1 MRRVHK
7 IVWIMLILL
16 IWSEGTESIAEPV
29 PPRPPNGEDP
39 AFSLPGG
46 ATMAMVRVEPG
57 TCTMAAPE
65 DESGRYDREGPQH
78 EVTISRGFWLGKHEI
93 TQAQWE
99 SVMGTCPWGRKAWA
113 REDPNHPAVYISWND
128 VQAFIAKLNEAEGVE
143 VYRLP
148 TEAEW
153 EVACRAGTTTRWSFG
168 DDEGKLRHYA
178 WYGDNA
184 WNAGEKYAHAVG
196 TKRPN
201 PWGLYD
207 MHGNVWEWVQDW
219 YGVYS
224 SRSQKDPTG
233 PASGSSR
240 VYRGGSFIN
249 SARGVRSAVR
259 YGSSP
264 GLSGGGVGARLVREG
279 Q

>member
-1 MRRVHK
+1 MRQVHK
-7 IVWIMLILL
+7 IVWIMLVLL
-16 IWSEGTESIAEPV
+16 IGLGGEKRIAEPV
-29 PPRPPNGEDP
+29 PPPSSSGEDP
-39 AFSLPGG
+39 TFSLPGG
-46 ATMAMVRVEPG
+46 ATMEMVWIEPG
-57 TCTMAAPE
+57 TFMMGSPE
-65 DESGRYDREGPQH
+65 DEPGRYDREGPQH

-93 TQAQWE
+93 TQTQWE
-99 SVMGTCPWGRKAWA
+99 RVMGTCPWVRKAWA

-128 VQAFIAKLNEAEGVE
+128 VQAFIAKLNEAEEAE

-153 EVACRAGTTTRWSFG
+153 EAACRAGTTTRWSFG

-178 WYGDNA
+178 WYWDNS

-207 MHGNVWEWVQDW
+207 MYGNVWEWVQDW

-224 SRSQKDPTG
+224 SSSQIDPMG

-264 GLSGGGVGARLVREG
+264 DLCGGAVGARLVR
-279 Q
+279 QRP